1 MTALYARR
9 GAMPTAS
16 EYDALAEWPLRRL
29 SLTHCD
35 VAEQSDWYVA
45 VYLGPKATALANEP
59 SLLEL
64 GGSDFTLNATLRSA
78 NMSLIPF
85 PRGTQR
91 QVLPA

>member
-9 GAMPTAS
+9 GAVLTAS

-45 VYLGPKATALANEP
+45 VYLGPKATALSP
-59 SLLEL
+59 TSPPCSSS
-64 GGSDFTLNATLRSA
+64 GGATSR
-78 NMSLIPF
+78 
-85 PRGTQR
+85 
-91 QVLPA
+91 